1 MARLTG
7 QQRRK
12 REEEKRNRIIR
23 KPVKGDTKKVKIK
36 GRTRTRYYDGKKW
49 VDKAV
54 YRETPKLS
62 KIEQKT
68 EELRIR
74 NLANEELL
82 AKNRADLAVKG
93 VSRNWANPVGDELW
107 KEDTMLQET
116 GGWDEVE
123 GGQPKPTTIANLQ
136 ATNKYKAEKFEK
148 ERQAGWAEADLQ
160 DARDLKIGS
169 KAGMT
174 EWTTDQ
180 KASDQGSLTAIPP
193 DKGGKGG
200 VSESKASGNNS
211 NFKSDIF
218 TINPE
223 TGKAVGVLTRS
234 QRRAFEKKYGNKLDK
249 LKIRTYRNKGN
260 TYQRYG

>member
-12 REEEKRNRIIR
+12 REEEKRTRITR

-54 YRETPKLS
+54 YTGTPKLS
-62 KIEQKT
+62 KIEQRT

-74 NLANEELL
+74 NRANEELL

-93 VSRNWANPVGDELW
+93 ASRNW
-107 KEDTMLQET
+107 EDGYGSMIDTTDKET

-123 GGQPKPTTIANLQ
+123 GGQPSAGRQSLLYDIAQ
-136 ATNKYKAEKFEK
+136 HKTKKFDK
-148 ERQAGWAEADLQ
+148 EIYAGWAEADLQ

-211 NFKSDIF
+211 NFKSDVF
-218 TINPE
+218 TIDPE

>member
-12 REEEKRNRIIR
+12 REQEKRNRIIR

-62 KIEQKT
+62 KIEQRT

-74 NLANEELL
+74 NRANEELL

-93 VSRNWANPVGDELW
+93 ASRNW
-107 KEDTMLQET
+107 EDGYGSMIDTTDKET

-123 GGQPKPTTIANLQ
+123 GGQPSAGRQSLLYDIAQ
-136 ATNKYKAEKFEK
+136 HKTKKFEK

-160 DARDLKIGS
+160 DAKDLRIGS

-180 KASDQGSLTAIPP
+180 KATEQGSFTADKVPP

-200 VSESKASGNNS
+200 VSESKASGGVTWGDDPKYPLMIGGKKTS
-211 NFKSDIF
+211 QIQRKLIDAGH
-218 TINPE
+218 NPTKLAE
-223 TGKAVGVLTRS
+223 LMQKH
-234 QRRAFEKKYGNKLDK
+234 KDKYGNRGLLGIFRGK
-249 LKIRTYRNKGN
+249 
-260 TYQRYG
+260 

>member
-7 QQRRK
+7 KQRRK
-12 REEEKRNRIIR
+12 KQEEKRTTITP

-54 YRETPKLS
+54 YKGTPKLS
-62 KIEQKT
+62 KIEQRT

-74 NLANEELL
+74 NRANEELL
-82 AKNRADLAVKG
+82 TKNRAALAIKG
-93 VSRNWANPVGDELW
+93 ASRNWDNPVGDELW
-107 KEDTMLQET
+107 KEDTMEPET

-123 GGQPKPTTIANLQ
+123 GGQPNPTTITNLQ

-148 ERQAGWAEADLQ
+148 ERQAGWAGADLQ
-160 DARDLKIGS
+160 DAKDLRIGS

-180 KASDQGSLTAIPP
+180 KASDLAIPSDKQDQSGMGKDVKPIESGTSEKWTGEVGSRKLTNPTAIQ
-193 DKGGKGG
+193 KKLIKAGH
-200 VSESKASGNNS
+200 SEENLVKLM
-211 NFKSDIF
+211 
-218 TINPE
+218 INY
-223 TGKAVGVLTRS
+223 K
-234 QRRAFEKKYGNKLDK
+234 KKYKDK
-249 LKIRTYRNKGN
+249 RGW
-260 TYQRYG
+260 